1 MSEIIPL
8 RFGTRLVFSDR
19 WAGRVT
25 GFEIDEAWEILNIL
39 VTDGVV
45 RSTTV
50 KLPLD
55 KAAWTAERV
64 SFPEA
69 TSAQA
74 FAREVQPVAAPA
86 RPVTAHTP
94 LSMPGTRLAGALVDS
109 HLRTAQ
115 ELLVSRGGNTY
126 RVPTDQVTFSGKDI
140 VIAARGASLDR
151 YYDDESIQEGVEQAI
166 ARSHAI
172 PADESRE
179 IEVSVRNGRIVITGN
194 VRTKQA
200 KDMLTAATSTV
211 PGVSGSSIEVV
222 DDVSLEFDIARALHN
237 AGIARDAGIHPRSAL
252 GDVTLFGFVR
262 SAESAAEGVRAA
274 ARVPGV
280 RSVHDRMEVG
290 DHVTATA

>member
-8 RFGTRLVFSDR
+8 RFGTRIVFSDR

-39 VTDGVV
+39 VTDGLI

-55 KAAWTAERV
+55 KATWTADQV

-69 TSAQA
+69 TSTQA

-86 RPVTAHTP
+86 RPVTARTP

-109 HLRTAQ
+109 RSRIAP
-115 ELLVSRGGNTY
+115 ELLVARGGRIH
-126 RVPTDQVTFSGKDI
+126 RVPVDQISFSGKDMVLSI
-140 VIAARGASLDR
+140 RGDALDAFH
-151 YYDDESIQEGVEQAI
+151 DDESIEAALTLAI
-166 ARSHAI
+166 ARTRAI
-172 PADESRE
+172 PADEGRE
-179 IEVSVRNGRIVITGN
+179 IELSVRSGRIVLSGN

-200 KDMLTAATSTV
+200 AEAVKAAAANVAGATS
-211 PGVSGSSIEVV
+211 VSVQIV
-222 DDVSLEFDIARALHN
+222 DDVELEFAIARALYN

-252 GDVTLFGFVR
+252 GDITLFGFAA
-262 SAESAAEGVRAA
+262 SAGVAAEAVRCAARVSGVRA
-274 ARVPGV
+274 
-280 RSVHDRMEVG
+280 VHDRIEI
-290 DHVTATA
+290 ASRQPAPA

>member
-8 RFGTRLVFSDR
+8 RFGTRVVFSDR

-39 VTDGVV
+39 VTDGLI

-55 KAAWTAERV
+55 KAGWTTERV

-86 RPVTAHTP
+86 RPVTARTP
-94 LSMPGTRLAGALVDS
+94 ISMPGARLAGALVDS
-109 HLRTAQ
+109 SLRTAP
-115 ELLVSRGGNTY
+115 ELLVARRGRTY
-126 RVPTDQVTFSGKDI
+126 RAPVDQVTFSGKDI
-140 VIAARGASLDR
+140 VIAARGDALHLFHDDASIANEVSR
-151 YYDDESIQEGVEQAI
+151 AI
-166 ARSHAI
+166 ARSRAI
-172 PADESRE
+172 PADESRD
-179 IEVSVRNGRIVITGN
+179 IEVSVRNGRVVITGN

-200 KDMLTAATSTV
+200 RDMLTAAASRV
-211 PGVSGSSIEVV
+211 PGATGTSIQVL
-222 DDVSLEFDIARALHN
+222 DDVELEFEIARALYN
-237 AGIARDAGIHPRSAL
+237 AGLTAQAGIHPRSAL
-252 GDVTLFGFVR
+252 GDVTLFGFA
-262 SAESAAEGVRAA
+262 SNAGVVSEAHRAT

-280 RSVHDRMEVG
+280 RSVHDRIDVG
-290 DHVTATA
+290 ARVTATA